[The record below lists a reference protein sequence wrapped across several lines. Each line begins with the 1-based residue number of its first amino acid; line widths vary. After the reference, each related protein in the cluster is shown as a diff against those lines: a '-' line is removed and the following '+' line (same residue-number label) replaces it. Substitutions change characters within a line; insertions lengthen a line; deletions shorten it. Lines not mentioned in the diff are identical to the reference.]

1 MKDVAK
7 RFEAYCEQ
15 RGLRV
20 TAPRLAILE
29 AAYQTHRHFSA
40 EQLHG
45 WLRRD
50 DVHVSLATVYRAL
63 ALLKEGGFLVSLDLG
78 RGETVYE
85 HVLGHRHH
93 DHMICSGCGM
103 VVEFRCADIERL
115 QKEQA
120 IKHGFTLDDH
130 SLRLWGTCAVCAMD
144 PKATASGKATA
155 APPRR

>member
-1 MKDVAK
+1 MKDVGK
-7 RFEAYCEQ
+7 RFEAYCGQ

-29 AAYQTHRHFSA
+29 AAYRTHRHFSA

-63 ALLKEGGFLVSLDLG
+63 ALLEEGGFLESLDLG
-78 RGETVYE
+78 RGEKVYE

-93 DHMICSGCGM
+93 DHIICSVCAR

-120 IKHGFTLDDH
+120 TKHGFTLDDH
-130 SLRLWGTCAVCAMD
+130 SLRLWGTCSACSKD
-144 PKATASGKATA
+144 PHAAARAKATA